1 MRLPSVRQKRPV
13 QLSQILGAQ
22 CPFTGR
28 SEECQRMSESR
39 VHSRAPDLG
48 VSESDTVVH
57 EFPGLHLCFCSGTA
71 GQHPATLLPTPFFDG
86 ASAHCPCS
94 SSAGLLL
101 HYFDYPILSS
111 DSPFSSL
118 TVVLRKYWTY
128 LLHPHGTADGP

>member
-28 SEECQRMSESR
+28 SEERQRMSESG

-48 VSESDTVVH
+48 VSESDTIVH
-57 EFPGLHLCFCSGTA
+57 EFPELHLCFCSGAA

-86 ASAHCPCS
+86 PLHTVPAHLQQGFSCIT
-94 SSAGLLL
+94 LT
-101 HYFDYPILSS
+101 ILSS
-111 DSPFSSL
+111 LLILPFL
-118 TVVLRKYWTY
+118 
-128 LLHPHGTADGP
+128 P